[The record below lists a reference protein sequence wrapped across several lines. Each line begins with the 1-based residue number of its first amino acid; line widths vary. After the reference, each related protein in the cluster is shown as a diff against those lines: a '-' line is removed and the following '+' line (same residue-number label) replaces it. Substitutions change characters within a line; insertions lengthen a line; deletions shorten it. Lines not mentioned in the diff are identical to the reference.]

1 MSTSCTIPGL
11 NVPKSR
17 FPEPESDLPTG
28 DNREQRVVL
37 GGGCFWCV
45 EAVFLAVNGV
55 SRVESGYAGGTA
67 ETANYEAVCG
77 GQTGHA

>member
-45 EAVFLAVNGV
+45 ESDFDK
-55 SRVESGYAGGTA
+55 VEGLSLI
-67 ETANYEAVCG
+67 
-77 GQTGHA
+77 HI